1 MKSLKKNND
10 KIIDFLSEEFYNLL
24 TSLENHVHNEKN
36 KLMFFSP
43 EETAKQMA
51 IEILQDRLKRRV
63 QRIDL
68 RSIKSEYIGETEKNL
83 DKIFSKA
90 EVSETILLFDE
101 ADSLFGK
108 NSLNKYGYN
117 EQKYLLAKI
126 EQSQKLL
133 ILVVYEFENLEA
145 LKSKVNLIIRFPYF
159 TTMIRKLFDRFRQRK
174 YIPEKD
180 GKLKPATETKIGLSS
195 YNGFFNRKAH

>member
-133 ILVVYEFENLEA
+133 ILVVYELEI
-145 LKSKVNLIIRFPYF
+145 LEELQSNVNVIIRFPYF
-159 TTMIRKLFDRFRQRK
+159 TTMIRKLFDRFQ
-174 YIPEKD
+174 
-180 GKLKPATETKIGLSS
+180 TKKI
-195 YNGFFNRKAH
+195 HP